1 MVFAVGRTA
10 HSSPT
15 RPYPNSTVVP
25 FTELASSGVAVG
37 SGVAAGVEVG
47 VDVSVGVGEE
57 TSEATALWDS
67 EKAANIK
74 LITNMATIMPI
85 FDRCLCVVRVF
96 SHPFDS
102 LKVKGS

>member
-1 MVFAVGRTA
+1 MFAVGRRE
-10 HSSPT
+10 HSSPMYA
-15 RPYPNSTVVP
+15 YPNSTVVP
-25 FTELASSGVAVG
+25 FIELVSSGVAVG
-37 SGVAAGVEVG
+37 AGVAAGVEVG

-57 TSEATALWDS
+57 RSAAIAFWES
-67 EKAANIK
+67 EKAANMK

-85 FDRCLCVVRVF
+85 FDRSLCVVRVF